1 NRRGTP
7 RRSPTGPP
15 PRTRGDQPG
24 LVEVDDGTP
33 DLLPAH
39 AGINPSTN
47 ASPGTPCP
55 PPRTRGDQPG
65 QRLIAGLDS
74 SSSPHT
80 RGSTDCVRD
89 AEQHDHL
96 LPAHAGINRA
106 ADAVQNGA
114 TAPPR
119 VRGHQPSKA
128 VREKLRDATSPH
140 THAGINPGP
149 LFRPPPAPPPPRI
162 RGDKPNCWET
172 RRQVMDTFPH
182 TRGST

>member
-1 NRRGTP
+1 
-7 RRSPTGPP
+7 
-15 PRTRGDQPG
+15 RTRPG
-24 LVEVDDGTP
+24 
-33 DLLPAH
+33 
-39 AGINPSTN
+39 
-47 ASPGTPCP
+47 
-55 PPRTRGDQPG
+55 
-65 QRLIAGLDS
+65 
-74 SSSPHT
+74 
-80 RGSTDCVRD
+80 
-89 AEQHDHL
+89 L

-106 ADAVQNGA
+106 ADAVQSGA

-140 THAGINPGP
+140 THAGINPDP

-182 TRGST
+182 TRGSTGDSLGGDFHYPLLPAHAGINRSHRR